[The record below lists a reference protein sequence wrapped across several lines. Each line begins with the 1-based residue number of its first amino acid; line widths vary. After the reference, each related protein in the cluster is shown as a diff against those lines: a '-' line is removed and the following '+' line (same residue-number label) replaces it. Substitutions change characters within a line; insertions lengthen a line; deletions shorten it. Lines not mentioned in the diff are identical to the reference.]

1 MTTVDHH
8 HRAIECPPAAQQ
20 WLPVLRTLHE
30 AAAEHCSHALAHV
43 LHRSTTVRLTGVDD
57 VAYGDFVYSL
67 EQPTFVSVLSGGDRS
82 TRLALEINHSIL
94 FPLLDCLLGGK
105 PETSSL
111 LAPHRELTQI
121 ERRLAA
127 RLVSAIVEPLATAW
141 PNVSAGEKTPEQT
154 SQPSSV
160 PSANYCLAIERV
172 ESDPAQAR
180 LANSADRV
188 VLVSFEIA
196 LGVARGLLNVCLPWP
211 AVLALI
217 GELPEPFVSDVP
229 ADSAAEVSGNEFAGQ
244 DLESSEAV
252 SPETIP
258 PVSHRRGQLVELV
271 VELDGGH
278 ISHEDLQALQV
289 GDIITTSQLADEPL
303 VATVDGQPRFLVR
316 PGSLGGQKAI
326 EVQREIAEPASEAPR
341 RAG

>member
-8 HRAIECPPAAQQ
+8 HRAIECPPAAEQ

-30 AAAEHCSHALAHV
+30 AAAEHCSHALSQV

-67 EQPTFVSVLSGGDRS
+67 EQPTFVCVLSGGDRS
-82 TRLALEINHSIL
+82 ARLALEINHSIL
-94 FPLLDCLLGGK
+94 FPLLDGLLGGK

-111 LAPHRELTQI
+111 HVPHRELTQI

-127 RLVSAIVEPLATAW
+127 RLVGAIVEQLATAW
-141 PNVSAGEKTPEQT
+141 PTFADGEKTPEQT
-154 SQPSSV
+154 SPASSV
-160 PSANYCLAIERV
+160 PAANHCLVIERI
-172 ESDPAQAR
+172 ESDPACVR
-180 LANSADRV
+180 LASSADRV
-188 VLVSFEIA
+188 VLVSFEVA
-196 LGVARGLLNVCLPWP
+196 LGDARGLLNVCLPWP
-211 AVLALI
+211 AVLALV
-217 GELPEPFVSDVP
+217 GELPEPFVPDVP
-229 ADSAAEVSGNEFAGQ
+229 ADSAAQVSGNEFAGE

-252 SPETIP
+252 SPETIQAA
-258 PVSHRRGQLVELV
+258 SHRRGQLVELV

-278 ISHEDLQALQV
+278 ISPQDLQALQA
-289 GDIITTSQLADEPL
+289 GDIITTSQVADEPL

-326 EVQREIAEPASEAPR
+326 EVQREIVEPASEAPR